1 MQLRT
6 GIVISFG
13 NMNTQQKAAETILDR
28 GVRFKM
34 PAPALIRFLR
44 LNRLTIRPFRP
55 GTILEFSRVVIEH
68 DLEETK
74 ALEHMVIKL
83 EPIAKCIAIAA
94 LNSRLKIK
102 WFTKIYTRWL
112 LWRCHY
118 TQLLEMFAVLSQI
131 NSVQDF
137 TSITKFFCQQTT
149 MMMSPRNLGQ
159 ENGR

>member
-1 MQLRT
+1 MPLRI

-13 NMNTQQKAAETILDR
+13 NMKTQQKAAETILDR

-34 PAPALIRFLR
+34 PAPAFVRFLR

-55 GTILEFSRVVIEH
+55 GTILEFSIVVLENDLGETMTIEQMV
-68 DLEETK
+68 TK
-74 ALEHMVIKL
+74 LKPM
-83 EPIAKCIAIAA
+83 AKCIAIAV

-102 WFTKIYTRWL
+102 WFANIYTHWL

-137 TSITKFFCQQTT
+137 TSITKFFHQQTT